1 MLGVCESIAALP
13 SLAATA
19 VAPARRGQS
28 LILFRRSGLSYVLN
42 TLEDQRA
49 MLAAI
54 GVSSIEELFSKIPPS
69 LLLKRPLQVPP
80 ALSEIELT
88 AQLYQLARR
97 NRSAGEAV
105 CFLGGGAYDHFI
117 PAVVDAVAGRSEFY
131 TAYTPYQAEASQGS
145 LQAFF
150 EFQTLICQLTGLD
163 VANASLYEGG
173 SAVAESVLMAR
184 SIQPKRHKVLVA
196 ASVHPEYRQTL
207 ATYTANLDLHIQTL
221 PVPGGFLDPGEL
233 KKAIDGQTLCVLV
246 QHPNFFGCLE
256 EPEALA
262 NIAHQ
267 AGALFLVSFD
277 PISLGLLKRPGQYG
291 ADIAVAEGQCLGNPM
306 SYGGPYLGLLACRAE
321 YVRKMPGRLVGQTV
335 DRRGRRCWVLT
346 LQTREQ
352 HIRREKATSNICTNQ
367 GLMALRAT
375 VFLAALGPQGLR
387 DTADLCTRKAHYAAE
402 RLTQLPGVRLRFDRP
417 FFKEFALHVDQAVPP
432 LLAGLL
438 DKGYHAGLH
447 LGRWYPELENC
458 FSVAVTEKRTCM
470 EIDGLVSAL
479 ASQCAGVCNGVP
491 ASQALNE
498 RVEQDIHG

>member
-1 MLGVCESIAALP
+1 M
-13 SLAATA
+13 
-19 VAPARRGQS
+19 
-28 LILFRRSGLSYVLN
+28 SYVLN
-42 TLEDQRA
+42 TSEDQRA

-54 GVSSIEELFSKIPPS
+54 GVSSIEELFSKVPPQ
-69 LLLKRPLQVPP
+69 LRLNRLLQVPE

-88 AQLYQLARR
+88 AYLHQLAAR
-97 NRSAGEAV
+97 NRPADDAV

-117 PAVVDAVAGRSEFY
+117 PAVVDAVAGRSEYY

-173 SAVAESVLMAR
+173 SAVAEAVLMAL
-184 SIQPKRHKVLVA
+184 SIHPKRHKVLIA
-196 ASVHPEYRQTL
+196 ESVHPEYRQTL
-207 ATYTANLDLHIQTL
+207 ATYAANLDLHLQTL
-221 PVPGGFLDPGEL
+221 PTANGFLDPDDL
-233 KKAIDGQTLCVLV
+233 KRTIDGHTLCVV
-246 QHPNFFGCLE
+246 AQHPNFFGCLE

-262 NIAHQ
+262 NVSRE

-306 SYGGPYLGLLACRAE
+306 SYGGPFLGLLACRE
-321 YVRKMPGRLVGQTV
+321 EFVRKMPGRLVGQTV
-335 DRRGRRCWVLT
+335 DRHGKRCWVLT

-367 GLMALRAT
+367 GLMALKAT
-375 VFLAALGPQGLR
+375 VYLAALGPQGLKE
-387 DTADLCTRKAHYAAE
+387 TADLCTHKAHYAAE
-402 RLTQLPGVRLRFDRP
+402 RLTRLPGVRLRFARP
-417 FFKEFALHVDQAVPP
+417 FFKEFTLQVEEAVPA

-447 LGRWYPELENC
+447 LGRWYPELQAC
-458 FSVAVTEKRTCM
+458 LSVAVTEKRTRA
-470 EIDGLVSAL
+470 EIDGLASAF
-479 ASQCAGVCNGVP
+479 AGQRDGACNGVP
-491 ASQALNE
+491 ASQTVSG
-498 RVEQDIHG
+498 RVEQNIHG